1 MKKKWPFEGDSPVAR
16 ARRIAGAYRQLA
28 AVVDPAAVAEAD
40 QRFTQWGET
49 WVAPGSPVAL
59 DDLVSAQVAGDLI
72 GVSAAA
78 ISAARRR
85 GRIVGVAFGKH
96 HRYRVSDVYQLSS
109 NVRGRR
115 GENPTD
121 TMTADGSTVP
131 NDQ

>member
-1 MKKKWPFEGDSPVAR
+1 MTAWPFPGDSPVAR
-16 ARRIAGAYRQLA
+16 ARRVAGAYRQIA
-28 AVVDPAAVAEAD
+28 AATNPAAVAEAD

-49 WVAPGSPVAL
+49 WVAPGPPVAL
-59 DDLVSAQVAGDLI
+59 NDLVSAETAGNLI

-78 ISAARRR
+78 IRTARRR
-85 GRIVGVAFGKH
+85 GRIVGVPFGKH

-115 GENPTD
+115 EQNPTV
-121 TMTADGSTVP
+121 TVTADGSTVP